1 MGDGPWTSW
10 SAGTGPTGTSGAAM
24 NLGGGAP
31 ANLGAAAPAPAGP
44 ARAGPV
50 LVRVLV
56 AVGLLL
62 VWAQTAGGPVERSTG
77 DLLTDLAVGE
87 VRSLTIERPDP
98 RSVTSGE
105 AEVQWTTDGQTFWAT
120 YWSSTVPGEDDEGLT
135 ILAAARDAGVPV
147 QSEPSAFVERDDA
160 GPAWSAVGLAAL
172 LVLVLGPEPRL
183 ATRWAWFW
191 LAVAA
196 APVWLVFVL
205 LEPVPLWSRSPRP
218 VRRRLTGG
226 WAFLVS
232 VTLLPFVLS
241 ALPDGLLPR

>member
-10 SAGTGPTGTSGAAM
+10 SAGTGPTGT
-24 NLGGGAP
+24 GGAP
-31 ANLGAAAPAPAGP
+31 ANLDGGAGT
-44 ARAGPV
+44 ARAGLTSVGPTSVGPV

-87 VRSLTIERPDP
+87 VTSLTIERPDP
-98 RSVTSGE
+98 RSVASGE
-105 AEVQWTTDGQTFWAT
+105 AEVQWTTDGRTFWAT
-120 YWSSTVPGEDDEGLT
+120 YWSSTMPGEEDEGLT

-147 QSEPSAFVERDDA
+147 QSEPFAVVERDDA
-160 GPAWSAVGLAAL
+160 GPARSAVALAAL